1 MKIEEEYKPTK
12 SMRKNKKSKKSKG
25 KKSPRR
31 RRRSDGLNFKKII
44 LNGMRAQSRLNFFN
58 LPQPLQ
64 PPLPLPQLK

>member
-1 MKIEEEYKPTK
+1 MSI
-12 SMRKNKKSKKSKG
+12 RKNKKSKKSKG
-25 KKSPRR
+25 KKSPPRR
-31 RRRSDGLNFKKII
+31 RRRSSDGLNFKKII

>member
-1 MKIEEEYKPTK
+1 MIIEEEYKPTK
-12 SMRKNKKSKKSKG
+12 STRKNKKSKKSKG
-25 KKSPRR
+25 KKSPR